1 MPRQRKGTTSKR
13 KDGSWW
19 ARLIYFDDHGKHHD
33 LRRRAENKTE
43 ANDLREDLL
52 EQYDRGGSRLFAAEN
67 KTFADLCDYFEEHYL
82 IEPVYH
88 EGRKIAGFRSFTSQK
103 WRLATL
109 KEHFGPKRLRSLTHE
124 DLRAFRVNR
133 LQTPMKW
140 RKGARSIASVN
151 RELALLRR
159 MLNVAQSQGWIL
171 QTPFKA
177 GDPLISIADEKQRE
191 RILTREEETR
201 LLGACE
207 GKAKHLRS
215 IIIAALDTGCRQGE
229 LLKLKWRDI
238 DFESRTIVIQA
249 FNTKTMRE
257 RNLALTTRLYVELQK
272 LWQASDQSPD
282 ALVFGIQDNVKR
294 SFQTVRKNAGLPD
307 LRFHDL
313 RHTAATRLV
322 SLHMPL
328 PEVGRVLGHTQPQTT
343 YRYMNLTIDT
353 AKRAAQKFD
362 AFASGV
368 SVETTIEA
376 TATVN

>member
-1 MPRQRKGTTSKR
+1 
-13 KDGSWW
+13 
-19 ARLIYFDDHGKHHD
+19 
-33 LRRRAENKTE
+33 
-43 ANDLREDLL
+43 
-52 EQYDRGGSRLFAAEN
+52 
-67 KTFADLCDYFEEHYL
+67 
-82 IEPVYH
+82 
-88 EGRKIAGFRSFTSQK
+88 
-103 WRLATL
+103 
-109 KEHFGPKRLRSLTHE
+109 
-124 DLRAFRVNR
+124 
-133 LQTPMKW
+133 MKW

-171 QTPFKA
+171 QNPFKA

-272 LWQASDQSPD
+272 LWQASDQNPD